1 MNGVT
6 LVDLKDFVTD
16 RQCELDVTL
25 EPGSYIILPRTSGCT
40 LRRPQDAIEEEIKL
54 MHPQGHFHEL
64 FDSTI
69 NVLQS
74 IRLTLCVC
82 RISLENLTC

>member
-1 MNGVT
+1 MDISEPTKIFIGIHQEDERIQGVLARRPYLDIGVAVLKRTMNGVT

-40 LRRPQDAIEEEIKL
+40 LRRP
-54 MHPQGHFHEL
+54 
-64 FDSTI
+64 
-69 NVLQS
+69 
-74 IRLTLCVC
+74 
-82 RISLENLTC
+82 